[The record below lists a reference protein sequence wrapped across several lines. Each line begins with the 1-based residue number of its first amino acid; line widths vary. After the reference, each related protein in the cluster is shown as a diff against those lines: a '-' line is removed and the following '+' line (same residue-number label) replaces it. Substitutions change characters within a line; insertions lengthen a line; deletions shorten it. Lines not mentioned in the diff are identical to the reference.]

1 MSPSLSVL
9 SSSLAMTSLVVLPF
23 ESVGHPYILAY
34 LGHIIM
40 RPSSLGGGRILR
52 RTLSVRLSVCPS
64 VPLSSV
70 TSRHLANYNDTCTLR
85 HAQRAAY
92 RTAISAAQI
101 PVNFDLTDDVDMM
114 RQTGALYARANTI
127 IRKFSFAS
135 QSTKL
140 MLFRAFCSPIYGC
153 QLWCSMFQYSVNK
166 LRVAYNDASRLLFA
180 RTTIDFLHLIMF
192 RQLLP

>member
-1 MSPSLSVL
+1 
-9 SSSLAMTSLVVLPF
+9 
-23 ESVGHPYILAY
+23 
-34 LGHIIM
+34 
-40 RPSSLGGGRILR
+40 
-52 RTLSVRLSVCPS
+52 
-64 VPLSSV
+64 
-70 TSRHLANYNDTCTLR
+70 
-85 HAQRAAY
+85 
-92 RTAISAAQI
+92 
-101 PVNFDLTDDVDMM
+101 MM